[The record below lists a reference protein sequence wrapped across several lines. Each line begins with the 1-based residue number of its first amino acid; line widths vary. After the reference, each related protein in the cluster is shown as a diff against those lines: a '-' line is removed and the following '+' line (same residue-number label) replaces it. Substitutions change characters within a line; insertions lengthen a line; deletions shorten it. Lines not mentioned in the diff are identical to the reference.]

1 MRLSLTHF
9 LIPFLVLPVMAFSW
23 FSRKPTTAAP
33 TAAPKAAAQPKVES
47 GCTGVC
53 ELDMATQLCK
63 GCMRTISEIGNWRH
77 MSPDQKAAVVA
88 GAEAR
93 KAAAE

>member
-1 MRLSLTHF
+1 
-9 LIPFLVLPVMAFSW
+9 MAFSW
-23 FSRKPTTAAP
+23 FRRKPTAASAP
-33 TAAPKAAAQPKVES
+33 TPVAPVAPAAAAQPEVES

-53 ELDMATQLCK
+53 ELDMASQLCK

-77 MSPDQKAAVVA
+77 MSREQKAAVVVD
-88 GAEAR
+88 AEAR

>member
-1 MRLSLTHF
+1 M
-9 LIPFLVLPVMAFSW
+9 VFSW
-23 FSRKPTTAAP
+23 FRRKPAVATPSASRQTAAQ
-33 TAAPKAAAQPKVES
+33 AAPQPELES

-77 MSPDQKAAVVA
+77 MSPDQKAAVVSD
-88 GAEAR
+88 AEAR
-93 KAAAE
+93 KAAAG